1 MIKINGKTVAAH
13 EAQYDHANLLTA
25 EQQELLAGITDGTQG
40 DVHYA
45 RGLYETS
52 DPGYLEIGQIQ
63 DGYLIR
69 RNGSNIEDTYRAPTN
84 SDYMPLGVIFMA
96 WEPRGDGTPVAVG
109 GSPIAVGGNAND
121 PQDGYHSVKFGD
133 AGSGTSRIYS
143 TLPTVRRGYNLTM
156 EFLFQLGTDI
166 SNGIIAFGLQSNTTV
181 VSGATVPA
189 SQHDCIL
196 HYVPGTDTYFTLT
209 NANGSS
215 QTRKA
220 TNVTPTASYFYRA
233 TLKLTNGQSELS
245 IGGGATI
252 ADAVSAWQS
261 AGSYIETGTLPGAST
276 DLYFLQSLY
285 RSSPGTSK
293 YFRMINTY
301 AIGKF

>member
-1 MIKINGKTVAAH
+1 MIEIYGKTVARH
-13 EAQYDHANLLTA
+13 ESEYDHANLLTLD
-25 EQQELLAGITDGTQG
+25 QQALLAGIQEGTAG
-40 DVHYA
+40 DVLGA
-45 RGLYETS
+45 RSLYETS
-52 DPGYLEIGQIQ
+52 DPGFLTGGNIF
-63 DGYLIR
+63 DGYLLLRSGSEIVSAY
-69 RNGSNIEDTYRAPTN
+69 RNATN
-84 SDYMPLGVIFMA
+84 SDFMPVGVAFAA

-121 PQDGYHSVKFGD
+121 PQDGYHAVKFGD
-133 AGSGTSRIYS
+133 AASGTSRIYS
-143 TLPTVRRGYNLTM
+143 TLPTIRRGYNFTM

-233 TLKLTNGQSELS
+233 TLVLRNGQSELT
-245 IGGGATI
+245 IGGGSTI
-252 ADAVSAWQS
+252 AAAVTAWRA
-261 AGSYIETGTLPGAST
+261 AGTFTETGTLPGAST

-293 YFRMINTY
+293 YFRLINTY